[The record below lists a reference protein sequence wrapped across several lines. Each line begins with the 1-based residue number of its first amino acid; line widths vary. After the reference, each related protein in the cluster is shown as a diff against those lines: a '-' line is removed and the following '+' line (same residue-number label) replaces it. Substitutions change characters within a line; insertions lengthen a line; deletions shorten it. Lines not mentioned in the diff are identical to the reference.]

1 MSKATD
7 TTRATRIEEWVKKYG
22 KGNVIELESDDK
34 SCFIFNPIINLSV
47 MKLAITARRSNAGG
61 MVDTIINNCFI
72 GGDDSCKT
80 DEAFKLGIEEQI
92 DKLIDIP
99 DAKVE
104 REGLKATIS
113 IEGQSIEVRVAS
125 RADIRY
131 AEDRNKENT
140 ALNTQIYLL
149 ERTATDKVQID
160 ALKKDNRIY
169 LSVLLAVGEL
179 KDKKYVSLKKY

>member
-1 MSKATD
+1 MSK
-7 TTRATRIEEWVKKYG
+7 TTKAQIEEWVKKYG

-34 SCFIFNPIINLSV
+34 TCFIFNPITNLNI
-47 MKLAITARRSNAGG
+47 MKMAITARRTNAGG
-61 MVDTIINNCFI
+61 MVDTILNNCFI

-80 DEAFKLGIEEQI
+80 DDAFRLGIEEQI

-99 DAKVE
+99 EAKVE

-113 IEGQSIEVRVAS
+113 IESHSIEVRVAS

-131 AEDRNKENT
+131 AEDRNKDNT

-149 ERTATDKVQID
+149 ERTITDKTKLD
-160 ALKKDNRIY
+160 ELKKDNRLY
-169 LSVLLAVGEL
+169 LSVLLSVGEL